1 MPLLKPTIVF
11 VILFS
16 YLCCSCVLEK
26 RKALENEAETLV
38 KTPSINTDSS
48 ILQALLEKTKKEIKQ
63 EALQINP
70 FFYFKSFHLQDSSLN
85 AIFIRTN
92 DKDQFEIELY
102 QLENQA
108 WILLDK
114 VDTLKAELLQF
125 DLNIEDYNFDQ
136 TKDFYIQTSASN
148 GLVQSFGYLIL
159 CKNKKLIP
167 QKYGLEYPNLTP
179 QATLKT
185 VLSKN
190 VVYCKDGPLYVT
202 FCEKTLFWKNDSLV
216 LIKEDCPC
224 EPDS

>member
-1 MPLLKPTIVF
+1 MPFSKSTIVF
-11 VILFS
+11 IVLFC
-16 YLCCSCVLEK
+16 YLFCSCDVEK
-26 RKALENEAETLV
+26 RKAAENEPLANIS
-38 KTPSINTDSS
+38 SINNDSL
-48 ILQALLEKTKKEIKQ
+48 ILQNSLEKAKKEINY

-70 FFYFKSFHLQDSSLN
+70 FFYFKSFHLQDSTLN
-85 AIFIRTN
+85 AISITTSAK
-92 DKDQFEIELY
+92 DKFEIELY
-102 QLENQA
+102 QLENQV

-148 GLVQSFGYLIL
+148 GLVQSFGYLII

-179 QATLKT
+179 QAKLKT

-190 VVYCKDGPLYVT
+190 VIYCKDGPLYVT
-202 FCEKTLFWKNDSLV
+202 FCEKTLSWKNDSLV

-224 EPDS
+224 ESDS